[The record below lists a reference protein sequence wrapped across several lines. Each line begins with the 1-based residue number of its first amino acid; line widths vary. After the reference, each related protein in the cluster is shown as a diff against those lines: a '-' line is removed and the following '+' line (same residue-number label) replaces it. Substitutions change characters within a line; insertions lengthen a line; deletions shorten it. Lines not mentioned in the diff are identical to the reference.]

1 MVAGNSKI
9 DIGISFKP
17 IEICD
22 FNLVLECIAKEKN
35 PKGTFS
41 TSGSKKG
48 TDQKVMRV
56 VCPKGYGQSYWATR
70 NGDTYTRIERMD
82 MELR

>member
-1 MVAGNSKI
+1 MAGIKHGGARRASHMEW
-9 DIGISFKP
+9 F
-17 IEICD
+17 
-22 FNLVLECIAKEKN
+22 
-35 PKGTFS
+35 
-41 TSGSKKG
+41 KKG
-48 TDQKVMRV
+48 TDQKVIRV